1 MSFQHLP
8 KSSLGNTEIMRP
20 TKFIVVCILA
30 FISSVAATVY
40 FVYSM
45 GGEMKM
51 PGGWDMSMMWMLMP
65 DQTWL
70 ESALIFLLMWL
81 AMMITMMMPSVLPMF
96 LKTRRQSGSLCL
108 MASGYFAI
116 WLIAG
121 GGIYV
126 AGMLYGI
133 YTMQSL
139 LLSRIIPLLSG
150 ISLIAVG
157 TIQFTSWKM
166 IHLLRCR
173 SPLGCAV
180 SYSQNETS
188 FRIGCKQG
196 VACCSCCATLMAIQL
211 VLGIM
216 NPVVM
221 IAVAISIA
229 AEKLFPR
236 PEIITR
242 SIGIAAILGGAAM
255 LVNWVMINYN

>member
-1 MSFQHLP
+1 
-8 KSSLGNTEIMRP
+8 
-20 TKFIVVCILA
+20 
-30 FISSVAATVY
+30 
-40 FVYSM
+40 
-45 GGEMKM
+45 
-51 PGGWDMSMMWMLMP
+51 
-65 DQTWL
+65 
-70 ESALIFLLMWL
+70 
-81 AMMITMMMPSVLPMF
+81 MITMMMPSVLPMF

-180 SYSQNETS
+180 SYAQNETS

-221 IAVAISIA
+221 IVVAISIA
-229 AEKLFPR
+229 AEKLLPR